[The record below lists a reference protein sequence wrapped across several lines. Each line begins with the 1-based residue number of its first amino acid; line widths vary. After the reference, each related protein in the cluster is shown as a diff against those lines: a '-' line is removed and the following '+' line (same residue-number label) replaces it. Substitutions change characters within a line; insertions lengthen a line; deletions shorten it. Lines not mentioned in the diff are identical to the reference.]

1 MKVYIEVMKPMVTI
15 TEAIGAQQWV
25 TISTLRPL
33 LHKLL
38 KSHLIEKS
46 NDKSVAKKM
55 KSEMHTNVSIR
66 YSDHL
71 LLLLSKAA
79 FLDPHLKTLPF
90 LSSTETEELHKS
102 IKQEAVQLAESAPA
116 NVEKVH

>member
-1 MKVYIEVMKPMVTI
+1 MRTNL
-15 TEAIGAQQWV
+15 
-25 TISTLRPL
+25 ST
-33 LHKLL
+33 
-38 KSHLIEKS
+38 
-46 NDKSVAKKM
+46 
-55 KSEMHTNVSIR
+55 R
-66 YSDHL
+66 YSDDL

-79 FLDPHLKTLPF
+79 FLDPRLKTLPF